1 MGSCCSNVV
10 RFNRDLKND
19 LRWKCTNFSCR
30 NLNPCGSCF
39 CKIKDD
45 SDTEPMNRNSCSCQT
60 EEVVFK
66 IMQDSN
72 KQLCFHN
79 GDPHGVNKRDSNWST
94 QAQKCSTVSLLST
107 NTNRKSSTGPTRS
120 IEEILTLI
128 ERLQDICS
136 QSSLTDQVSLL
147 CTISYLRE
155 YCLLLNQ
162 GGMKRLKRKSV
173 AFEFDEILDESSGAA
188 EFWVSAF
195 IHKNKE
201 QGINRFKKVATAV
214 RTAIA
219 LAGITRH
226 SSVDSDS
233 AMVDLPFT
241 INNNDET
248 SDYLKSNLLSWDF
261 DQFLFDKL
269 TNHHGISRLFL
280 EILQATN
287 LLSEFNISRK
297 KVIKFC
303 VEVEKGY
310 KLYNNPYHNG
320 IHGADVLQTTYF
332 ILLDTKISDW
342 LSSLELLSLLF
353 AAMIHDLEHTGTNNI
368 FHKHSSS
375 ELAQLYNDKSVL
387 ENHHVSRAYQL
398 LSDPELNPFEA
409 MSRSQFL
416 IMREIVVDC
425 VLATDMAD
433 HFSQVSTLKDSL
445 IDLSLIDRQDVMNS
459 ILHCSDIAGPG
470 KMWSIHETWTQLL
483 MQEFF
488 AQGDKEKDMNLPISP
503 LCDRTTTNIPESQV
517 GFITYITTPA
527 FTALG
532 NTIDAILREKEEQE
546 FLELSTPW
554 VKNRRKSSVAS
565 QMTPIE
571 ENPAYQ
577 SRTPSS
583 LKLRAKRSQTGNL
596 GGNASFLYKPI
607 NRIWDKHFQFNLE
620 RWKEKLK
627 EEMTD

>member
-1 MGSCCSNVV
+1 
-10 RFNRDLKND
+10 
-19 LRWKCTNFSCR
+19 
-30 NLNPCGSCF
+30 
-39 CKIKDD
+39 
-45 SDTEPMNRNSCSCQT
+45 
-60 EEVVFK
+60 
-66 IMQDSN
+66 MQDSN

-297 KVIKFC
+297 KVIKLC

-332 ILLDTKISDW
+332 ILLDTK
-342 LSSLELLSLLF
+342 
-353 AAMIHDLEHTGTNNI
+353 
-368 FHKHSSS
+368 
-375 ELAQLYNDKSVL
+375 
-387 ENHHVSRAYQL
+387 
-398 LSDPELNPFEA
+398 
-409 MSRSQFL
+409 
-416 IMREIVVDC
+416 
-425 VLATDMAD
+425 
-433 HFSQVSTLKDSL
+433 VSTLKDSL

-607 NRIWDKHFQFNLE
+607 NRIWDKHFQSNLE